1 MEATRIRL
9 AEGVHLTYLPARKF
23 KTSLLSAQFVTPLR
37 RETAGANAL
46 LAAVLRRG
54 TVSCP
59 DMGALSAKMDN
70 LYDASIDYT
79 VRKKGENQ
87 CVGFVASFI
96 DDRYAPGG
104 ERLLEPA
111 AALLGE
117 LVCDPVTYHG
127 RFVPEYFESEKTN
140 LLEAIWLLTGGKS
153 FRGGKDAELVR
164 RGETFAVLEA
174 VTQRTRQE
182 DQEPDD
188 PARVR
193 ITVGTP
199 DAPRPGRYASVNGA
213 APKRAAGLAGSFP
226 AVVFDPGHLSLV
238 KGAPEGRRR
247 FLDAALCQLYPGYLA
262 TYRRYVRVLQQ
273 KNALLRHSAT
283 GQERPYAEKRALLEV
298 LNVELAAQGEVLQQ
312 RRRDYLALLGPL
324 ACANYQELS
333 HGAERMSIRY
343 AAQFAPGGLADL
355 LKQRQNEELRAGQSL
370 CGVHREDLEL
380 LLDDQPAR
388 VFASQGQQR
397 SVVLSLKMAEAA
409 AAARITGEHPV
420 LLLDDV
426 LSELDEG
433 RKQYLLTRMKEKQ
446 TFVTS
451 CDDTAFLKTDGE
463 VYRMNG
469 GVLSRA

>member
-1 MEATRIRL
+1 MR
-9 AEGVHLTYLPARKF
+9 
-23 KTSLLSAQFVTPLR
+23 LLSLEVTNYR
-37 RETAGANAL
+37 NIA
-46 LAAVLRRG
+46 
-54 TVSCP
+54 
-59 DMGALSAKMDN
+59 SA
-70 LYDASIDYT
+70 
-79 VRKKGENQ
+79 R
-87 CVGFVASFI
+87 
-96 DDRYAPGG
+96 
-104 ERLLEPA
+104 LEP
-111 AALLGE
+111 GRE
-117 LVCDPVTYHG
+117 LTVICG
-127 RFVPEYFESEKTN
+127 NNGQGKTN

-213 APKRAAGLAGSFP
+213 APKRAA
-226 AVVFDPGHLSLV
+226 
-238 KGAPEGRRR
+238 
-247 FLDAALCQLYPGYLA
+247 
-262 TYRRYVRVLQQ
+262 
-273 KNALLRHSAT
+273 
-283 GQERPYAEKRALLEV
+283 
-298 LNVELAAQGEVLQQ
+298 
-312 RRRDYLALLGPL
+312 
-324 ACANYQELS
+324 
-333 HGAERMSIRY
+333 
-343 AAQFAPGGLADL
+343 GLADL

>member
-1 MEATRIRL
+1 MR
-9 AEGVHLTYLPARKF
+9 
-23 KTSLLSAQFVTPLR
+23 LLSLEVTNYR
-37 RETAGANAL
+37 NIA
-46 LAAVLRRG
+46 
-54 TVSCP
+54 
-59 DMGALSAKMDN
+59 SA
-70 LYDASIDYT
+70 
-79 VRKKGENQ
+79 R
-87 CVGFVASFI
+87 
-96 DDRYAPGG
+96 
-104 ERLLEPA
+104 LEP
-111 AALLGE
+111 GRE
-117 LVCDPVTYHG
+117 LTVICG
-127 RFVPEYFESEKTN
+127 NNGQGKTN

-283 GQERPYAEKRALLEV
+283 GQERPYAEKCALLEV

-343 AAQFAPGGLADL
+343 AAQFAPGG
-355 LKQRQNEELRAGQSL
+355 
-370 CGVHREDLEL
+370 LEL

>member
-1 MEATRIRL
+1 MR
-9 AEGVHLTYLPARKF
+9 
-23 KTSLLSAQFVTPLR
+23 LLSLEVTNYR
-37 RETAGANAL
+37 NIA
-46 LAAVLRRG
+46 
-54 TVSCP
+54 
-59 DMGALSAKMDN
+59 SA
-70 LYDASIDYT
+70 
-79 VRKKGENQ
+79 R
-87 CVGFVASFI
+87 
-96 DDRYAPGG
+96 
-104 ERLLEPA
+104 LEP
-111 AALLGE
+111 GRE
-117 LVCDPVTYHG
+117 LTVICG
-127 RFVPEYFESEKTN
+127 NNGQGKTN

-283 GQERPYAEKRALLEV
+283 GQERPYAEKCALLEV

-370 CGVHREDLEL
+370 VY
-380 LLDDQPAR
+380 
-388 VFASQGQQR
+388 ASQGQQR

>member
-1 MEATRIRL
+1 MR
-9 AEGVHLTYLPARKF
+9 
-23 KTSLLSAQFVTPLR
+23 LLSLEVTNYR
-37 RETAGANAL
+37 NIA
-46 LAAVLRRG
+46 
-54 TVSCP
+54 
-59 DMGALSAKMDN
+59 SA
-70 LYDASIDYT
+70 
-79 VRKKGENQ
+79 R
-87 CVGFVASFI
+87 
-96 DDRYAPGG
+96 
-104 ERLLEPA
+104 LEP
-111 AALLGE
+111 GRE
-117 LVCDPVTYHG
+117 LTVICG
-127 RFVPEYFESEKTN
+127 NNGQGKTN

-199 DAPRPGRYASVNGA
+199 DAPRPGRYASVNGV

-283 GQERPYAEKRALLEV
+283 GQERPYAEKCALLEV

>member
-1 MEATRIRL
+1 MLYYSQPGENNKHAIGVASGPSPVGPFTDHGKLIGSDEIGVDISIDQFYIEEDGHKYMFWGSFRGIWAIEL
-9 AEGVHLTYLPARKF
+9 ADDGLSLKPGAGKRKIAGDQYEGTYIHKRDGYYYLIVSTGDFMKDYHVVVGRSRSLMGPYVDRAGRDMLGVHHEL
-23 KTSLLSAQFVTPLR
+23 VV
-37 RETAGANAL
+37 GN
-46 LAAVLRRG
+46 G
-54 TVSCP
+54 
-59 DMGALSAKMDN
+59 N
-70 LYDASIDYT
+70 
-79 VRKKGENQ
+79 
-87 CVGFVASFI
+87 GFVAPGHNAEFI
-96 DDRYAPGG
+96 TDDKG
-104 ERLLEPA
+104 
-111 AALLGE
+111 
-117 LVCDPVTYHG
+117 
-127 RFVPEYFESEKTN
+127 
-140 LLEAIWLLTGGKS
+140 
-153 FRGGKDAELVR
+153 
-164 RGETFAVLEA
+164 
-174 VTQRTRQE
+174 
-182 DQEPDD
+182 QEPDD

-273 KNALLRHSAT
+273 KNALLRHSST
-283 GQERPYAEKRALLEV
+283 GQERPYAEKCALLEV

>member
-1 MEATRIRL
+1 MR
-9 AEGVHLTYLPARKF
+9 
-23 KTSLLSAQFVTPLR
+23 LLSLEVANYRNIAAAQ
-37 RETAGANAL
+37 
-46 LAAVLRRG
+46 
-54 TVSCP
+54 
-59 DMGALSAKMDN
+59 
-70 LYDASIDYT
+70 
-79 VRKKGENQ
+79 
-87 CVGFVASFI
+87 
-96 DDRYAPGG
+96 
-104 ERLLEPA
+104 LEP
-111 AALLGE
+111 GRE
-117 LVCDPVTYHG
+117 LTVICG
-127 RFVPEYFESEKTN
+127 NNGQGKTN

-238 KGAPEGRRR
+238 KGAPEGRRK

-262 TYRRYVRVLQQ
+262 TYRRYVRALQQ
-273 KNALLRHSAT
+273 KNALLRHSST
-283 GQERPYAEKRALLEV
+283 GQERPYAEKCALLEV
-298 LNVELAAQGEVLQQ
+298 LNVELAAQGEAIQK
-312 RRRDYLALLGPL
+312 RRRAYLALLGPL

-426 LSELDEG
+426 LSELDPRRQEFVLNRIAG
-433 RKQYLLTRMKEKQ
+433 GQVFITCCEDDRLPVLLGGKVFHVKQG
-446 TFVTS
+446 
-451 CDDTAFLKTDGE
+451 AIG
-463 VYRMNG
+463 
-469 GVLSRA
+469 